1 QGGGRDADGQRA
13 LQALRGLVP
22 AATIAVSG
30 ALILFLVLAQV
41 MGGIAF
47 LPVVRRVIRPSAA
60 SRSRSRIDEGPEA

>member
-1 QGGGRDADGQRA
+1 
-13 LQALRGLVP
+13 LRGLVP

-60 SRSRSRIDEGPEA
+60 SRSRSRIDDGPQA